1 MFTYKNVIYIN
12 VHFHWANLK
21 AKFSYHTQNLIFKL
35 VIKKVLSAEC
45 TLIFIISNKRRWK
58 VALLIQFMPQ
68 VSFYIPLKT
77 SENFWFSDIFRGY
90 RKRPLPW
97 NGLIVCQ
104 GFWKN
109 FFFGIRIWPWMK
121 GPEIKPVPTIKDC
134 LQISPLLLSR
144 FKRIN

>member
-109 FFFGIRIWPWMK
+109 FFLWNSNLTMNERTRNKTSTDNKRLSPNFAFI
-121 GPEIKPVPTIKDC
+121 IK
-134 LQISPLLLSR
+134 QI
-144 FKRIN
+144 